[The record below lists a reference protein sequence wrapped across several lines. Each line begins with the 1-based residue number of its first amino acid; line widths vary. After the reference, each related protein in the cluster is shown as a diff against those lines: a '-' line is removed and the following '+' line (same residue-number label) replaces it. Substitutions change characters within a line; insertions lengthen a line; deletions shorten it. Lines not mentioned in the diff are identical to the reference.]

1 MISSANQ
8 PCPCGSGKK
17 YKSCCRAKDEGIRQL
32 FEKLASGQLP
42 FRAEIISSNGEP
54 SSMEVH
60 HAAVTLGDLTAVLL
74 NEKVTLSTNLTSGD
88 KIKDS
93 SAAISIPADGVSPGI
108 AKIVGNASVSND
120 GLPTKILLAG
130 GVKKLKETSKTG
142 LFVVARIGLQ
152 RDTQIEFFDFLF
164 GRRGQD
170 ERIDEAGHKQRPHIA
185 FYPDG
190 NGKFIRLVD
199 HNCELEGELQYDASS
214 HQVAPKVLYI
224 KSADFAEIVE
234 LMFSSSSSGPTI
246 LESICFSS
254 P

>member
-60 HAAVTLGDLTAVLL
+60 HAAVTLDDLTAVLL

-130 GVKKLKETSKTG
+130 GVKSSK
-142 LFVVARIGLQ
+142 
-152 RDTQIEFFDFLF
+152 
-164 GRRGQD
+164 
-170 ERIDEAGHKQRPHIA
+170 RPA
-185 FYPDG
+185 
-190 NGKFIRLVD
+190 IRVYL
-199 HNCELEGELQYDASS
+199 
-214 HQVAPKVLYI
+214 
-224 KSADFAEIVE
+224 
-234 LMFSSSSSGPTI
+234 
-246 LESICFSS
+246 SS
-254 P
+254 PESACNATRKLSFSTFYLVAVDKTKE